1 MIISEPL
8 LETFALTPHLI
19 LILEQIKNEDYPL
32 YKEIIETIQQKI
44 QTLKTK

>member
-1 MIISEPL
+1 MITSEPL